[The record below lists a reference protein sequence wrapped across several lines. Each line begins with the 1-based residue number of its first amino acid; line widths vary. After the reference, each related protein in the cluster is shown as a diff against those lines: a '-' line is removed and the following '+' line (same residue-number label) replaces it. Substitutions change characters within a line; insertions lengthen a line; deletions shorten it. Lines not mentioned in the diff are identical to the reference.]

1 MRALECIE
9 EDIHLDS
16 FTDWSEGQPMGWQ
29 HKTNLT
35 RFINQILLIYIGCP
49 IMLVGIATSLLTL
62 LLFLRD
68 SQTFI
73 STRLILSCIAAAD
86 VGYLSFMLIFCLF
99 HTNKHTQWP
108 VAFALLYCGF
118 NIFEI
123 FRNWLLIAM
132 SFERF
137 LFFLKPVKFKLLWS
151 LSHVRI
157 IVICI
162 AVGSVICR
170 IPDMLLAAAL
180 ICHPLRS
187 QLIRTSKLVHIFMD
201 LLALACLPIVLMLVF
216 SFLTTKTITDVMHK
230 KFLSMQAGTPVKN
243 APDNS
248 IKIVSILRN
257 ALIVFVI
264 TSLPAIPSSIL
275 RTYLVLNEVR
285 ESHLNTVSGVMNG
298 VTNLLSI
305 INSTSNFFI
314 YVCQSRRYRGILVE
328 CLCSWCHKGKT
339 SWKPFTLEKT
349 HQFCVSSHSKF
360 PHPTPLKRK
369 ESVNG
374 QLRKSTICPGATFS
388 PPLTSYALVL
398 DIGVK
403 TDLVMAKPSCVSS
416 DVVVMMVVCRL
427 FCIVDETIS
436 PELGREPRFQV
447 CGRVCCRGSR
457 EDEGEERS
465 GKEVTEEEEEEE
477 D

>member
-1 MRALECIE
+1 MFMRQQRMNYCLP
-9 EDIHLDS
+9 S
-16 FTDWSEGQPMGWQ
+16 
-29 HKTNLT
+29 
-35 RFINQILLIYIGCP
+35 
-49 IMLVGIATSLLTL
+49 
-62 LLFLRD
+62 
-68 SQTFI
+68 

-339 SWKPFTLEKT
+339 SWKPFTLEKNIVSHNAYAKLPSSYVLSQHECRRIGHT
-349 HQFCVSSHSKF
+349 VTTFPHHVGVLCAKSKSHFNHDQVSS
-360 PHPTPLKRK
+360 LL
-369 ESVNG
+369 SVTEAQHLLYHTTTVASFFKSTAQE
-374 QLRKSTICPGATFS
+374 QLRRLGA
-388 PPLTSYALVL
+388 
-398 DIGVK
+398 
-403 TDLVMAKPSCVSS
+403 
-416 DVVVMMVVCRL
+416 
-427 FCIVDETIS
+427 
-436 PELGREPRFQV
+436 
-447 CGRVCCRGSR
+447 
-457 EDEGEERS
+457 
-465 GKEVTEEEEEEE
+465 
-477 D
+477 